1 MTTAYVG
8 QMVRMTFTVRDV
20 TGTLADTTA
29 VGKVE
34 SRATSTSTTLSLTHD
49 SLGVYHGDFTPTEVG
64 VHDVR
69 FTGTGAV
76 VTAFQDSF
84 TVLPQ
89 TVI

>member
-20 TGTLADTTA
+20 TGALGNTTT

-34 SRATSTSTTLSLTHD
+34 SRATNTSTTLSLVND
-49 SLGVYHGDFTPTEVG
+49 STGVYHGDFTPTEVG

-69 FTGTGAV
+69 FTGTGAI

-89 TVI
+89 TVL